1 MQKTRFQPSESFT
14 LGILLAISG
23 GFWDTYTYILRGHVF
38 ANAETGNIVLLGI
51 NLANRNFKQAL
62 NYFIPVF
69 AFSCGVFIIGIIS
82 KHFKE
87 ISLFH
92 WRHIIITIE
101 IIIIFLVGFIP
112 ESFNHLVN
120 VMVSFVC
127 AMQVATF
134 KKVWDCP
141 CATTMCTGNLRS
153 CTENFFQY
161 LNTHNKVY
169 FRKSLIYFSVI
180 MFFIS
185 GALLGTVC
193 STVFGIK
200 SIWITC
206 IIMLLAY
213 PIMKKNLLHRYI
225 FLIKYNYIKLMRGLK
240 KWIIMIN
247 LKI

>member
-1 MQKTRFQPSESFT
+1 MQKRRFQPSESLT
-14 LGILLAISG
+14 LGILLAVAG

-51 NLANRNFKQAL
+51 NLANKDFKQAL
-62 NYFIPVF
+62 KYLIPIF
-69 AFSCGVFIIGIIS
+69 AFSFGILIIGIIR

-101 IIIIFLVGFIP
+101 IIIIFMVGFIP
-112 ESFNHLVN
+112 ESLNQLVN
-120 VMVSFVC
+120 IMVSFVC

-134 KKVWDCP
+134 KKVLGCP

-153 CTENFFQY
+153 CTENFFQF
-161 LNTHNKVY
+161 LNTHDKVY
-169 FRKSLIYFSVI
+169 FKKSLIYFSVI
-180 MFFIS
+180 MFFVA

-193 STVFGIK
+193 SKLFGIK

-206 IIMLLAY
+206 IIMLLSY

-225 FLIKYNYIKLMRGLK
+225 FLIKYNYIKLTRGIK
-240 KWIIMIN
+240 K
-247 LKI
+247 